1 MFGSRNFLFAKSA
14 GGSNYATSTYGT
26 LFTWGNNSDKQIGNG
41 ASPFGTT
48 TFINYSSPIQITA
61 TTTWKTI
68 GQGANALNIKDN
80 GEMWVWGLN
89 AQGSCGLGTSTTFIS
104 VPTQIGSL
112 TTWKTPSSGSGGTT
126 RFNGVI
132 KTDGTLWMFGR
143 NYSGQLGDG
152 TIINK
157 SSPIQ
162 VGSDTN
168 WSSVSTCYAYYSPT
182 FTQYYGSTLA
192 VKTNGQLWAWGGNSR
207 GQLGLGN
214 TTMYSSPKQVGALTT
229 WSKAYLGDRFAV
241 AIKTDG
247 TMWSWGFNNEGQLGL
262 GNTTNY
268 SSPKQI
274 GSSTDWSKA
283 APGKNS
289 CSAIKTGG
297 TLWGWGRNSAG
308 QLGDGTT
315 TIRYSPV
322 QIGSLTE
329 WSKVLRSYQSAVAL
343 KTNFTAWSWGLNSF
357 GQLGDGT
364 TTSRSSPVQI
374 GTDENWINVTA
385 FAAGVSKGIK
395 AAPLIAPTV
404 VGTPTITG
412 TAQAQSTLAVS
423 GITTTGFDVALT
435 FQWQA
440 NSTNIPGAIGQYYII
455 SSAYVGQTIR
465 CVVTATNVAGSASAT
480 TASTATV
487 TVLKGYLWAWGQG
500 GAGVLGLGSTTTFS
514 SPVQVGSSNNWSV
527 VTTNFRQSAAIADGK
542 LYTTGRNN
550 YGQLGNGNTSNVYTF
565 TQIGALTN
573 WYDVSMGGT
582 FCAAIKT
589 DGTLWAWGNGGTGQL
604 GNGNTTSRSSPV
616 QIGTDTNWAKVSCGE
631 RSWSAIRTTG
641 SIWSCGE
648 NTVGQLG
655 LGDTTN
661 RSSPVQIGVLT
672 NWIRVSAGGDFTGD
686 SKSVAAVKADGSIQ
700 SWGSTGGV
708 YSLGNYSNTVSGVRS
723 SPIQSTTKKN
733 WLTAT
738 RGMTCCISLKQDGT
752 MWGWGGN
759 GQGQLGDG
767 TTTTRA
773 SATQIGSLTNWSNGA
788 KQGCGGYAG
797 GGFAQAIKSDGTMW
811 TWGYNGYGAL
821 GDGTTTN
828 RSSPVQVGALTT
840 WLSATR
846 MTSGR
851 SCFGIKS

>member
-14 GGSNYATSTYGT
+14 GGNYVNSTYGT
-26 LFTWGNNSDKQIGNG
+26 LFTWGNNVDRQLGNG
-41 ASPFGTT
+41 NNV
-48 TFINYSSPIQITA
+48 NYSSPIQITA

-89 AQGSCGLGTSTTFIS
+89 AQGSGGIGTSTTFIS
-104 VPTQIGSL
+104 SPTQIGSL

-168 WSSVSTCYAYYSPT
+168 WSNVSTCYAYYNAT

-192 VKTNGQLWAWGGNSR
+192 VKTNGQLWAWGGNR
-207 GQLGLGN
+207 FGQLGLGN
-214 TTMYSSPKQVGALTT
+214 TTMYSSPKQVGALTA

-247 TMWSWGFNNEGQLGL
+247 TIWSWGINTEGQLGL
-262 GNTTNY
+262 GNLTNY

-274 GSSTDWSKA
+274 GSLTDWSKA

-289 CSAIKTGG
+289 CSAIKSNG
-297 TLWGWGRNSAG
+297 TLWGWGRNSQG
-308 QLGDGTT
+308 QIGDGTST
-315 TIRYSPV
+315 ARSSPV
-322 QIGSLTE
+322 QVGSLTE

-385 FAAGVSKGIK
+385 FATGVSKGIK
-395 AAPLIAPTV
+395 AVPLVAPTV

-412 TAQAQSTLAVS
+412 TAQAQSTLAVT
-423 GITTTGFDVALT
+423 GVTTTGFDVSLVY
-435 FQWQA
+435 QWQA
-440 NSTNIPGAIGQYYII
+440 NSTNIPGALGQYYII
-455 SSAYVGQTIR
+455 SSAYIGQTIR
-465 CVVTATNVAGSASAT
+465 CVVTATNPAGSASAT

-487 TVLKGYLWAWGQG
+487 TELKGYLWAWGAG
-500 GAGVLGLGSTTTFS
+500 GAGALGLGGTTNFS
-514 SPVQVGSSNNWSV
+514 SPVQVGSSGNWSV

-550 YGQLGNGNTSNVYTF
+550 YGQLGLGDVSNRYTF
-565 TQIGALTN
+565 TQVGALTN

-589 DGTLWAWGNGGTGQL
+589 DGTLWAWGNGGTGQM
-604 GNGNTTSRSSPV
+604 GNGNTTSRSSPT

-631 RSWSAIRTTG
+631 RGWSAIRTTAT
-641 SIWSCGE
+641 IWSCGE

-661 RSSPVQIGVLT
+661 RSSPTQIGVLT
-672 NWIRVSAGGDFTGD
+672 NWIRVSAGGDYTGD
-686 SKSVAAVKADGSIQ
+686 SKATAAVKSNGSVF
-700 SWGSTGGV
+700 SWGNPGGV
-708 YSLGNYSNTVSGVRS
+708 YSLGDYGNTNRS
-723 SPIQSTTKKN
+723 SPVQSTTKKN

-738 RGMTCCISLKQDGT
+738 RGFKSCISLRQDGT
-752 MWGWGGN
+752 MWAWGGN
-759 GQGQLGDG
+759 GTGQLGDG
-767 TTTTRA
+767 TTTTQP
-773 SATQIGSLTNWSNGA
+773 SAIQIGSLTNWSNGA
-788 KQGCGGYAG
+788 KQSCGGYG
-797 GGFAQAIKSDGTMW
+797 GGSAQVIKSDGTMF
-811 TWGYNGYGAL
+811 TWGYNGLGQL

-846 MTSGR
+846 TTNGR
-851 SCFGIKS
+851 SRFGIKS